1 MNYKNLKFLLLI
13 GIVSLIL
20 GATCVS
26 ATEITNSSD
35 IPSAEL
41 IKVPGSFDEL
51 NKDISNLKTGDTYKI
66 TKDYV
71 FNQTK
76 ETSVNPAIKI
86 TADNVTIDGN
96 YHSITLK
103 GKTKE
108 FRIFE
113 VSGNNVTIKNSP
125 FFFEIIF

>member
-35 IPSAEL
+35 IPSAEP

-51 NKDISNLKTGDTYKI
+51 
-66 TKDYV
+66 
-71 FNQTK
+71 
-76 ETSVNPAIKI
+76 
-86 TADNVTIDGN
+86 
-96 YHSITLK
+96 
-103 GKTKE
+103 
-108 FRIFE
+108 
-113 VSGNNVTIKNSP
+113 
-125 FFFEIIF
+125 

>member
-1 MNYKNLKFLLLI
+1 MNYNNLKFLLLI

-35 IPSAEL
+35 IPSAEP

-66 TKDYV
+66 TKIM
-71 FNQTK
+71 FLIK
-76 ETSVNPAIKI
+76 PKNPQ
-86 TADNVTIDGN
+86 
-96 YHSITLK
+96 
-103 GKTKE
+103 
-108 FRIFE
+108 
-113 VSGNNVTIKNSP
+113 
-125 FFFEIIF
+125 

>member
-35 IPSAEL
+35 IPSAEP

-76 ETSVNPAIKI
+76 EPSVNPAIKI

-96 YHSITLK
+96 CHSITLK
-103 GKTKE
+103 GKNKG
-108 FRIFE
+108 I
-113 VSGNNVTIKNSP
+113 
-125 FFFEIIF
+125 

>member
-35 IPSAEL
+35 IPSAEP

-51 NKDISNLKTGDTYKI
+51 NKDISNLKTDDTYKI

-71 FNQTK
+71 SNQRTLSK
-76 ETSVNPAIKI
+76 SCNK
-86 TADNVTIDGN
+86 N
-96 YHSITLK
+96 Y
-103 GKTKE
+103 
-108 FRIFE
+108 RR
-113 VSGNNVTIKNSP
+113 
-125 FFFEIIF
+125 